1 MIGKIILIAILIL
14 VVLFVVVGI
23 AGFIVLFMAS
33 SVIAI
38 LFHICGEDLEHQNS
52 VNVPRGT
59 TMGTTRTTNISR
71 TGKK

>member
-1 MIGKIILIAILIL
+1 MIGKIILIVILIL
-14 VVLFVVVGI
+14 LVLIGMVVI
-23 AGFIVLFMAS
+23 AGFIVLFPAY
-33 SVIAI
+33 
-38 LFHICGEDLEHQNS
+38 GEDPDHENS

>member
-14 VVLFVVVGI
+14 VVLFVVVVI
-23 AGFIVLFMAS
+23 AGFI
-33 SVIAI
+33 I
-38 LFHICGEDLEHQNS
+38 LLLAYGEDPDHENS

>member
-1 MIGKIILIAILIL
+1 MTGKIILIAILIL
-14 VVLFVVVGI
+14 VVLFVVVVM
-23 AGFIVLFMAS
+23 AGFI
-33 SVIAI
+33 I
-38 LFHICGEDLEHQNS
+38 LLLSAYGEDPDHKNS

>member
-1 MIGKIILIAILIL
+1 MTGKIILILILIL
-14 VVLFVVVGI
+14 LVLFVVVGI
-23 AGFIVLFMAS
+23 AGFIVLFLAY
-33 SVIAI
+33 
-38 LFHICGEDLEHQNS
+38 GEDQNHENS

>member
-1 MIGKIILIAILIL
+1 MIGKIILIVILIL

-23 AGFIVLFMAS
+23 AGFIVLFLAY
-33 SVIAI
+33 
-38 LFHICGEDLEHQNS
+38 GEDTDHENS

-59 TMGTTRTTNISR
+59 TRGTTRTNRLR

>member
-1 MIGKIILIAILIL
+1 MIGKIILIVILIL

-23 AGFIVLFMAS
+23 AGFIVLFLAY
-33 SVIAI
+33 
-38 LFHICGEDLEHQNS
+38 GEDTDHENS

-59 TMGTTRTTNISR
+59 TMGTTRTTKISR

>member
-23 AGFIVLFMAS
+23 AGITFLFLAY
-33 SVIAI
+33 
-38 LFHICGEDLEHQNS
+38 GEDPDHENS

>member
-14 VVLFVVVGI
+14 VVLFAVVGI
-23 AGFIVLFMAS
+23 AGITFLLLAY
-33 SVIAI
+33 
-38 LFHICGEDLEHQNS
+38 GEHPDHENS

>member
-1 MIGKIILIAILIL
+1 MTGKIILIVILIL

-23 AGFIVLFMAS
+23 AGFIVLFLAY
-33 SVIAI
+33 
-38 LFHICGEDLEHQNS
+38 GEDPDHENS

-59 TMGTTRTTNISR
+59 TMETTRTTNISR